1 MSHLEKMNFHW
12 DYWDVLSSCT
22 KDERMRLVDAL
33 LVYYFEG
40 EEPTDLKGLEM
51 ALFKSLRGKVLASK
65 TGLENAMRR
74 KLSQTS
80 QAPSDAPS
88 DAPTQAPSE
97 GATQAPSEG
106 ATQAPSEG
114 ATQAPSEGASG
125 QERSKKKEEVLERDR
140 ARAGA
145 CACGGRYDSTSPG
158 FVEPTVSQ
166 VEAEAQARG
175 CGNVDAQAFVDYY
188 AAQGWMR
195 GNGQPVTDWRRL
207 LTGWRDRQAE
217 RDARCP
223 RKGVTADEFAAYN
236 FG

>member
-1 MSHLEKMNFHW
+1 MSHPEKMNFHW

-22 KDERMRLVDAL
+22 KDERMRLVDAI

-88 DAPTQAPSE
+88 DAPTQAPSD
-97 GATQAPSEG
+97 APSD
-106 ATQAPSEG
+106 AP
-114 ATQAPSEGASG
+114 TQAPSEGASG

-140 ARAGA
+140 ARAG
-145 CACGGRYDSTSPG
+145 ACGGRYDSTSPG

>member
-1 MSHLEKMNFHW
+1 MSHPEKMNFHW

-80 QAPSDAPS
+80 QAPSDAP
-88 DAPTQAPSE
+88 TQAPSD
-97 GATQAPSEG
+97 APSD
-106 ATQAPSEG
+106 AP
-114 ATQAPSEGASG
+114 TQAPSEGASG

-140 ARAGA
+140 ARAG
-145 CACGGRYDSTSPG
+145 ACGGRYDSTSPG

>member
-1 MSHLEKMNFHW
+1 MSHPEKMNFHW

-74 KLSQTS
+74 KLPQTS

-88 DAPTQAPSE
+88 DAP
-97 GATQAPSEG
+97 
-106 ATQAPSEG
+106 
-114 ATQAPSEGASG
+114 TQAPSEGASG

-140 ARAGA
+140 ARAG
-145 CACGGRYDSTSPG
+145 ACGGRYDSTSPG

>member
-1 MSHLEKMNFHW
+1 MSHPEKMNFHW

-80 QAPSDAPS
+80 QAPSDAP
-88 DAPTQAPSE
+88 TQAPSD
-97 GATQAPSEG
+97 APSD
-106 ATQAPSEG
+106 AP
-114 ATQAPSEGASG
+114 TQAPSEGASG

-140 ARAGA
+140 ARAG
-145 CACGGRYDSTSPG
+145 ACGGRYDSTSPG

-188 AAQGWMR
+188 AAQGWLR

>member
-1 MSHLEKMNFHW
+1 MSHPEKMNFHW

-97 GATQAPSEG
+97 GA
-106 ATQAPSEG
+106 
-114 ATQAPSEGASG
+114 SG

-140 ARAGA
+140 ARG
-145 CACGGRYDSTSPG
+145 GGRADRFDPTSPG
-158 FVEPTVSQ
+158 FVEPTVAE
-166 VEAEAQARG
+166 VEEQAQLAG
-175 CGNVDAQAFVDYY
+175 CGAIDARAFIDNY
-188 AAQGWMR
+188 AAQGWIR
-195 GNGQPVTDWRRL
+195 GNGQAVTDWRRL
-207 LTGWRDRQAE
+207 LTGWRNRQPE
-217 RDARCP
+217 FDARRP

>member
-1 MSHLEKMNFHW
+1 MSHPEKMNFHW

-80 QAPSDAPS
+80 QAPSDAPTQAPSDAPS
-88 DAPTQAPSE
+88 DAPTQAPSD
-97 GATQAPSEG
+97 APSD
-106 ATQAPSEG
+106 AP
-114 ATQAPSEGASG
+114 TQAPSEGASG

-140 ARAGA
+140 ARG
-145 CACGGRYDSTSPG
+145 GGRADRFDPTSPG
-158 FVEPTVSQ
+158 FVEPTVAE
-166 VEAEAQARG
+166 VEEQAQLAG
-175 CGNVDAQAFVDYY
+175 CGAIDARAFIDNY
-188 AAQGWMR
+188 AAQGWIR
-195 GNGQPVTDWRRL
+195 GNGQAVTDWRRL
-207 LTGWRDRQAE
+207 LTGWRNRQPE
-217 RDARCP
+217 FDARRP

>member
-1 MSHLEKMNFHW
+1 MSHPEKMNFHW

-22 KDERMRLVDAL
+22 KDERMRLVDAI

-74 KLSQTS
+74 KLPQTS

-88 DAPTQAPSE
+88 DAP
-97 GATQAPSEG
+97 
-106 ATQAPSEG
+106 
-114 ATQAPSEGASG
+114 TQAPSEGASG

-140 ARAGA
+140 ARG
-145 CACGGRYDSTSPG
+145 GGRADRFDPTSPG
-158 FVEPTVSQ
+158 FVEPTVAE
-166 VEAEAQARG
+166 VEEQAQLAG
-175 CGNVDAQAFVDYY
+175 CGAIDARAFIDNY
-188 AAQGWMR
+188 AAQGWIR
-195 GNGQPVTDWRRL
+195 GNGQAVTDWRRL
-207 LTGWRDRQAE
+207 LTGWRNRQPE
-217 RDARCP
+217 FDARRP

>member
-1 MSHLEKMNFHW
+1 MSHPEKMNFHW

-88 DAPTQAPSE
+88 DAPTQAPSD
-97 GATQAPSEG
+97 APSD
-106 ATQAPSEG
+106 AP
-114 ATQAPSEGASG
+114 TQAPSEGASG

-140 ARAGA
+140 ARAG
-145 CACGGRYDSTSPG
+145 ACGGRYDSTSPG

>member
-97 GATQAPSEG
+97 GA
-106 ATQAPSEG
+106 
-114 ATQAPSEGASG
+114 SG
-125 QERSKKKEEVLERDR
+125 QERSKKKKEEVLERDR
-140 ARAGA
+140 ARAG
-145 CACGGRYDSTSPG
+145 ACGGRYDSTSPG

-188 AAQGWMR
+188 AAQGWLR

>member
-88 DAPTQAPSE
+88 DAPTQAPSD
-97 GATQAPSEG
+97 APSD
-106 ATQAPSEG
+106 AP
-114 ATQAPSEGASG
+114 TQAPSEGASG
-125 QERSKKKEEVLERDR
+125 QERSKKKKEEVLERDR
-140 ARAGA
+140 ARAG
-145 CACGGRYDSTSPG
+145 ACGGRYDSTSPG

-188 AAQGWMR
+188 AAQGWLR

>member
-1 MSHLEKMNFHW
+1 MSHPEKMNFHW

-80 QAPSDAPS
+80 QAPSDAHS
-88 DAPTQAPSE
+88 DAP
-97 GATQAPSEG
+97 
-106 ATQAPSEG
+106 
-114 ATQAPSEGASG
+114 TQAPSEGASG

-140 ARAGA
+140 AHAG
-145 CACGGRYDSTSPG
+145 ACGGRYDSTSPG

-188 AAQGWMR
+188 AAQGWLR

>member
-1 MSHLEKMNFHW
+1 MSHPEKMNFHW

-80 QAPSDAPS
+80 QAPSDAP
-88 DAPTQAPSE
+88 
-97 GATQAPSEG
+97 
-106 ATQAPSEG
+106 
-114 ATQAPSEGASG
+114 TQAPSEGASG

-140 ARAGA
+140 ARAG
-145 CACGGRYDSTSPG
+145 ACGGRYDSTSPG

-188 AAQGWMR
+188 AAQGWLR

-217 RDARCP
+217 QDARCP

>member
-1 MSHLEKMNFHW
+1 MSHPEKMNFHW

-80 QAPSDAPS
+80 QAPSDAP
-88 DAPTQAPSE
+88 
-97 GATQAPSEG
+97 
-106 ATQAPSEG
+106 
-114 ATQAPSEGASG
+114 TQAPSEGASG

-140 ARAGA
+140 ARAG
-145 CACGGRYDSTSPG
+145 ACGGRYDSTSPG

-188 AAQGWMR
+188 AAQGWLR

>member
-1 MSHLEKMNFHW
+1 MSHPEKMNFHW

-80 QAPSDAPS
+80 QAPSDAP
-88 DAPTQAPSE
+88 
-97 GATQAPSEG
+97 
-106 ATQAPSEG
+106 
-114 ATQAPSEGASG
+114 TQAPSEGASG

-145 CACGGRYDSTSPG
+145 CGERYDSTSPG

-188 AAQGWMR
+188 AAQGWLR

>member
-106 ATQAPSEG
+106 A
-114 ATQAPSEGASG
+114 SG

-140 ARAGA
+140 ARAG
-145 CACGGRYDSTSPG
+145 ACGGRYDSTSPG

>member
-40 EEPTDLKGLEM
+40 EEPSDLKGLEM

-80 QAPSDAPS
+80 QAPSDAP
-88 DAPTQAPSE
+88 
-97 GATQAPSEG
+97 
-106 ATQAPSEG
+106 
-114 ATQAPSEGASG
+114 TQAPSEGASG

-140 ARAGA
+140 ARAG
-145 CACGGRYDSTSPG
+145 ACGGRYDSTSPG

-188 AAQGWMR
+188 AAQGWLR

>member
-1 MSHLEKMNFHW
+1 MSHPEKMNFHW

-97 GATQAPSEG
+97 GA
-106 ATQAPSEG
+106 
-114 ATQAPSEGASG
+114 SG

-140 ARAGA
+140 ARAG
-145 CACGGRYDSTSPG
+145 ACGGRYDSTSPG

>member
-1 MSHLEKMNFHW
+1 MSHPEKMNFHW

-88 DAPTQAPSE
+88 DAPTQAPSD
-97 GATQAPSEG
+97 AP
-106 ATQAPSEG
+106 
-114 ATQAPSEGASG
+114 TQAPSEGASG

-140 ARAGA
+140 ARAG
-145 CACGGRYDSTSPG
+145 ACGGRYDSTSPG

>member
-1 MSHLEKMNFHW
+1 MSHPEKMNFHW

-88 DAPTQAPSE
+88 DAPA
-97 GATQAPSEG
+97 
-106 ATQAPSEG
+106 
-114 ATQAPSEGASG
+114 QAPSEGASG

-140 ARAGA
+140 ARAG
-145 CACGGRYDSTSPG
+145 ACGGRYDSTSPG

-207 LTGWRDRQAE
+207 LTGWRNRQAE

>member
-1 MSHLEKMNFHW
+1 MSHPEKMNFHW

-74 KLSQTS
+74 KLPQTS
-80 QAPSDAPS
+80 QAPSDAPTQAPSDAPS
-88 DAPTQAPSE
+88 DAP
-97 GATQAPSEG
+97 
-106 ATQAPSEG
+106 
-114 ATQAPSEGASG
+114 TQAPSEGASG

-140 ARAGA
+140 ARAG
-145 CACGGRYDSTSPG
+145 ACGGRYDSTSPG

>member
-1 MSHLEKMNFHW
+1 MSHPEKMNFHW
-12 DYWDVLSSCT
+12 DYWDVLSPCT

-88 DAPTQAPSE
+88 DAPTQAPSD
-97 GATQAPSEG
+97 APSDAPTQAPSD
-106 ATQAPSEG
+106 APSD
-114 ATQAPSEGASG
+114 APTQAPSEGASG

-145 CACGGRYDSTSPG
+145 CGGRYDSTSPG
-158 FVEPTVSQ
+158 FVEPTASQ

-188 AAQGWMR
+188 AAQGWLR

>member
-1 MSHLEKMNFHW
+1 MSHPEKMNFHW

-80 QAPSDAPS
+80 QAPSDAP
-88 DAPTQAPSE
+88 
-97 GATQAPSEG
+97 
-106 ATQAPSEG
+106 
-114 ATQAPSEGASG
+114 TQAPSEGASG

-140 ARAGA
+140 ARAG
-145 CACGGRYDSTSPG
+145 ACGGRYDSTSPG

>member
-97 GATQAPSEG
+97 GA
-106 ATQAPSEG
+106 
-114 ATQAPSEGASG
+114 SG

-140 ARAGA
+140 ARAG
-145 CACGGRYDSTSPG
+145 ACGGRYDSTSPG

-188 AAQGWMR
+188 AAQGWLR

>member
-1 MSHLEKMNFHW
+1 MSHPEKMNFHW
-12 DYWDVLSSCT
+12 DYWDVLSPCT

-88 DAPTQAPSE
+88 DAPTQAPSD
-97 GATQAPSEG
+97 APTQAPSD
-106 ATQAPSEG
+106 APSD
-114 ATQAPSEGASG
+114 APTQAPSEGASG

-140 ARAGA
+140 ARAG
-145 CACGGRYDSTSPG
+145 ACGGRYDSTSPG

>member
-1 MSHLEKMNFHW
+1 MSHPEKMNFHW

-74 KLSQTS
+74 KLPQTS
-80 QAPSDAPS
+80 QAPSDAPTQAPSDAPS
-88 DAPTQAPSE
+88 DAPTQAPSD
-97 GATQAPSEG
+97 APSD
-106 ATQAPSEG
+106 AP
-114 ATQAPSEGASG
+114 TQAPSEGASG

-140 ARAGA
+140 ARAG
-145 CACGGRYDSTSPG
+145 ACGGRYDSTSPG

>member
-1 MSHLEKMNFHW
+1 MSHPEKMNFHW

-88 DAPTQAPSE
+88 DAPTQAPSD
-97 GATQAPSEG
+97 APSD
-106 ATQAPSEG
+106 AP
-114 ATQAPSEGASG
+114 TQAPSEGASG

-140 ARAGA
+140 ARAG
-145 CACGGRYDSTSPG
+145 ACGGRYDSTSPG

-188 AAQGWMR
+188 AAQGWLR

>member
-40 EEPTDLKGLEM
+40 EEPSDLKGLEM

-80 QAPSDAPS
+80 QAPSDAP
-88 DAPTQAPSE
+88 TQAPSD
-97 GATQAPSEG
+97 APSD
-106 ATQAPSEG
+106 AP
-114 ATQAPSEGASG
+114 TQAPSEGASG

-140 ARAGA
+140 ARAG
-145 CACGGRYDSTSPG
+145 ACGGRYDSTSPG

-188 AAQGWMR
+188 AAQGWLR

>member
-1 MSHLEKMNFHW
+1 MSHPEKMNFHW

-88 DAPTQAPSE
+88 DAPTQAPSD
-97 GATQAPSEG
+97 
-106 ATQAPSEG
+106 
-114 ATQAPSEGASG
+114 APSEGASG

-145 CACGGRYDSTSPG
+145 CGGRYDSTSSG
-158 FVEPTVSQ
+158 FVEPTPEE
-166 VEAEAQARG
+166 VEAEAQMRG
-175 CGNVDAQAFVDYY
+175 CGKVDGEAFVDYY
-188 AAQGWMR
+188 AAQGWLR

-207 LTGWRDRQAE
+207 LTGWRSRQAE
-217 RDARCP
+217 RDAQRP

>member
-1 MSHLEKMNFHW
+1 MSHPEKMNFHW

-80 QAPSDAPS
+80 QAPSDAP
-88 DAPTQAPSE
+88 A
-97 GATQAPSEG
+97 
-106 ATQAPSEG
+106 
-114 ATQAPSEGASG
+114 QAPSEGASG

-140 ARAGA
+140 ARAG
-145 CACGGRYDSTSPG
+145 ACGGRYDSTSPG

-175 CGNVDAQAFVDYY
+175 CGNVDAQAFIDYY
-188 AAQGWMR
+188 AAQGWLR

>member
-1 MSHLEKMNFHW
+1 MSHPEKMNFHW

-22 KDERMRLVDAL
+22 KDERMRLVDAI

-74 KLSQTS
+74 KLPQTS

-88 DAPTQAPSE
+88 DAP
-97 GATQAPSEG
+97 
-106 ATQAPSEG
+106 
-114 ATQAPSEGASG
+114 TQAPSEGASG

-145 CACGGRYDSTSPG
+145 CGGRYDSTSPG
-158 FVEPTVSQ
+158 FVEPTASQ

-188 AAQGWMR
+188 AAQGWLR

-217 RDARCP
+217 RDARCS

>member
-114 ATQAPSEGASG
+114 ASG

-140 ARAGA
+140 ARG
-145 CACGGRYDSTSPG
+145 GGRADRFDPTSPG
-158 FVEPTVSQ
+158 FVEPTVAE
-166 VEAEAQARG
+166 VEEQAQLAG
-175 CGNVDAQAFVDYY
+175 CGAIDARAFIDNY
-188 AAQGWMR
+188 AAQGWIR
-195 GNGQPVTDWRRL
+195 GNGQAVTDWRRL
-207 LTGWRDRQAE
+207 LTGWRNRQPE
-217 RDARCP
+217 FDARRP

>member
-1 MSHLEKMNFHW
+1 MSHPEKMNFHW

-97 GATQAPSEG
+97 GA
-106 ATQAPSEG
+106 
-114 ATQAPSEGASG
+114 SG

-140 ARAGA
+140 ARAG
-145 CACGGRYDSTSPG
+145 ACGGRYDSTSPG

-188 AAQGWMR
+188 AAQGWLR

>member
-1 MSHLEKMNFHW
+1 MSHPEKMNFHW

-80 QAPSDAPS
+80 QAPSDAPC
-88 DAPTQAPSE
+88 DAP
-97 GATQAPSEG
+97 
-106 ATQAPSEG
+106 
-114 ATQAPSEGASG
+114 TQAPSEGASG

-140 ARAGA
+140 ARAG
-145 CACGGRYDSTSPG
+145 ACGGRYDSTSPG

-188 AAQGWMR
+188 AAQGWLR

>member
-1 MSHLEKMNFHW
+1 MSHPEKMNFHW

-88 DAPTQAPSE
+88 DAPAQAPSD
-97 GATQAPSEG
+97 APSDAPAQAPSD
-106 ATQAPSEG
+106 APSD
-114 ATQAPSEGASG
+114 APAQAPSEGASG

-140 ARAGA
+140 ARAG
-145 CACGGRYDSTSPG
+145 ACGGRYDSTSPG

-207 LTGWRDRQAE
+207 LTGWRNRQAE

>member
-1 MSHLEKMNFHW
+1 MSHPEKMNFHW

-80 QAPSDAPS
+80 QAPSDAP
-88 DAPTQAPSE
+88 
-97 GATQAPSEG
+97 
-106 ATQAPSEG
+106 
-114 ATQAPSEGASG
+114 TQAPSEGASG

-140 ARAGA
+140 ARAG
-145 CACGGRYDSTSPG
+145 ACGGRYDSTSPG

-188 AAQGWMR
+188 AAQGWLR

-217 RDARCP
+217 RDDRCP

>member
-1 MSHLEKMNFHW
+1 MSHPEKMNFHW

-22 KDERMRLVDAL
+22 KDERMRLVDAI

-74 KLSQTS
+74 KLPQTS

-88 DAPTQAPSE
+88 DAP
-97 GATQAPSEG
+97 
-106 ATQAPSEG
+106 
-114 ATQAPSEGASG
+114 TQAPSEGASG

-140 ARAGA
+140 VRAG
-145 CACGGRYDSTSPG
+145 ACGGRYDSTSPG
-158 FVEPTVSQ
+158 FVEPTASQ

-188 AAQGWMR
+188 AAQGWLR

-217 RDARCP
+217 RDARCS

>member
-1 MSHLEKMNFHW
+1 MSHPEKMNFHW

-65 TGLENAMRR
+65 AGLENAMRR

-97 GATQAPSEG
+97 GA
-106 ATQAPSEG
+106 
-114 ATQAPSEGASG
+114 SG

-140 ARAGA
+140 ARAG
-145 CACGGRYDSTSPG
+145 ACGGRYDSTSPG

-188 AAQGWMR
+188 AAQGWLR